1 MDTKN
6 PAELKARGSED
17 DKKDKEERF
26 LQNLRQIS
34 KLDTLIT
41 QFTDHINQGL
51 TDLAFLR
58 FKNETLGY
66 SLTGGSYSQTPAKRV
81 LRESK
86 GKMVKIETNIDNE
99 WILEETEEDF
109 YEENT
114 GKEEETE
121 EETSGFLKNLKEKEA
136 EMKNI
141 DLNEQILTKMG
152 IVNRDPLVYHSQRE
166 FIQALEKLIELKNF
180 YECIGVYK

>member
-6 PAELKARGSED
+6 PAELSARGSED

-66 SLTGGSYSQTPAKRV
+66 SLTGGHIHK
-81 LRESK
+81 
-86 GKMVKIETNIDNE
+86 
-99 WILEETEEDF
+99 
-109 YEENT
+109 
-114 GKEEETE
+114 
-121 EETSGFLKNLKEKEA
+121 
-136 EMKNI
+136 
-141 DLNEQILTKMG
+141 
-152 IVNRDPLVYHSQRE
+152 PLPNA
-166 FIQALEKLIELKNF
+166 F
-180 YECIGVYK
+180 

>member
-6 PAELKARGSED
+6 PEELKTKSLED
-17 DKKDKEERF
+17 QKIKEARF
-26 LQNLRQIS
+26 LKNLQQIS

-41 QFTDHINQGL
+41 EFTDHINQGL

-66 SLTGGSYSQTPAKRV
+66 SLTGGSYSQTPAKRI
-81 LRESK
+81 LKESK
-86 GKMVKIETNIDNE
+86 DKILKIETNIDNE
-99 WILEETEEDF
+99 WLLEETEEEF
-109 YEENT
+109 NEENE
-114 GKEEETE
+114 KEDENE
-121 EETSGFLKNLKEKEA
+121 EETSEFLKNFKEKEA

-152 IVNRDPLVYHSQRE
+152 IVNRDPLVYHSQKE
-166 FIQALEKLIELKNF
+166 FMKALEKLIELKNL
-180 YECIGVYK
+180 YECVGVYKS